1 MKAQRQRRI
10 IRILAERAVAS
21 QHELA
26 ELLASAGHHATQA
39 TVSRDLEEL
48 GAVKVRRNGR
58 VVYALPG
65 EGVLAPAGEVLARLL
80 AASVISLELSGNLV
94 VIRTPPGHASMVAG
108 VLDRASIEEVAG
120 TLAGDDTILVVC
132 REGVPAG
139 RIERRLRSLA
149 GM

>member
-10 IRILAERAVAS
+10 IRILAERAVTS

-26 ELLASAGHHATQA
+26 ELLAAAGHHATQA

-48 GAVKVRRNGR
+48 GAVKVRRNGSI
-58 VVYALPG
+58 VYALPG
-65 EGVLAPAGEVLARLL
+65 EGAVALAGEALARLL
-80 AASVISLELSGNLV
+80 TASITALERSGNLV
-94 VIRTPPGHASMVAG
+94 VIRTPPGHANMVAG
-108 VLDRASIEEVAG
+108 VLDRASIEGVAG

-132 REGVPAG
+132 EEEIPTGQV
-139 RIERRLRSLA
+139 ECRLRSLV

>member
-10 IRILAERAVAS
+10 IRILAERAVTS

-26 ELLASAGHHATQA
+26 ALLEAAGHHATQA

-48 GAVKVRRNGR
+48 GAVKVRRNGK

-65 EGVLAPAGEVLARLL
+65 EGMMPSGEALARLL
-80 AASVISLELSGNLV
+80 AGSVTSLEPSGNLV
-94 VIRTPPGHASMVAG
+94 VIRTPPGHANMVAG
-108 VLDRASIEEVAG
+108 VLDRASIEDVAG
-120 TLAGDDTILVVC
+120 TVAGDDTILVVC

-139 RIERRLRSLA
+139 RVERRLRSLA
-149 GM
+149 GI